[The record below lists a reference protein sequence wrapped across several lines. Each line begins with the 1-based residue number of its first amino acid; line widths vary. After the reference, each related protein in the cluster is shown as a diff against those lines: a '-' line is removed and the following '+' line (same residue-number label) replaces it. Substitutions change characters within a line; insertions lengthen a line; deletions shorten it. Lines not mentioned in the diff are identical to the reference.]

1 MVVATNKL
9 DRALP
14 GDAFLDLLE
23 EIRGEVLG
31 GEMLRKPISGLT
43 PEQIAA
49 QKRKKHLGGDANH
62 RFEGERY
69 LNCTDKGIRRMQLR
83 KLVDEG
89 GQTSVGGPTPSHPTL
104 DRWHSMEFG
113 LTEEEIDRL
122 EKSDAP
128 ADQLIVLGWWV
139 HIQRNSPWQVALGT
153 AMAGEGEKRV
163 PGRTERFIQ
172 ELEDLKREYATMG
185 VNVERAI
192 ALKVEHAPIGVDL
205 EHAEFGANIV
215 KEHVNTAELQDE
227 VRKAFIMSLQGR
239 GSRSF

>member
-1 MVVATNKL
+1 MAVATPSTDK
-9 DRALP
+9 ALP

-23 EIRGEVLG
+23 EIRGEILG
-31 GEMLRKPISGLT
+31 GEMLRKPISGMT
-43 PEQIAA
+43 PEQIGAS
-49 QKRKKHLGGDANH
+49 KRKKHLGGDANH

-69 LNCTDKGIRRMQLR
+69 LNCTDRTIRRMQLR

-113 LTEEEIDRL
+113 LTEEEINQL
-122 EKSDAP
+122 EMTDPSP
-128 ADQLIVLGWWV
+128 EQLIILGWWV

-172 ELEDLKREYATMG
+172 ELDDLKREYAAMG

-192 ALKVEHAPIGVDL
+192 ALKTEHAPIGVDL
-205 EHAEFGANIV
+205 EHAEFGANV
-215 KEHVNTAELQDE
+215 VRRYVNTPELQDG
-227 VRKAFIMSLQGR
+227 VRNAFIMSLQGR
-239 GSRSF
+239 GSRTF